1 MIFMNPKNSR
11 CMNRMRHIL
20 LLASLLCSMTAG
32 AQSYEQVV
40 RQNFWNASQ
49 NITGVRQDRWSSSY
63 AEVVGEFETGGFRD
77 SWQAT
82 EGWSIGA
89 ATASIRHLER
99 MTLRGSF
106 SFMQTEGY
114 GMCGSMFINPG
125 YYPVDVLEF
134 TPGRKTLQTYA
145 FDGGISYDL
154 TKKWRIGA
162 MMDFESANIAKRKDL
177 RHSNWMLDM
186 KVAPGV
192 MYRNGDWA
200 FGANYIYMRTTES
213 VEAEQIGVSE
223 SSYYAFLNK
232 GLMYGAYNIWTGSA
246 LHLNESG
253 VKGLPVKEQS
263 HGLATQVQYKGFF
276 AEAEYHHSAGVI
288 GEKEYIWFLFPGNS
302 AGLRMAYRIRC
313 ANAWHYARLDFG
325 WNGRT
330 MDETVLEKVT
340 EGGVSNVINHGQNKI
355 LSQRDWRLN
364 PEYEYLANRWNVIAK
379 AEIGVKEESVSQ
391 MYPYVSWQSLLNYSA
406 DVRVKYHWTSS
417 LEMTVNVGYGAGKVV
432 EDFWLTDE
440 QAGVQTTP
448 FRLQEYY
455 DWQMEYA
462 AAARLKA
469 GLALKW
475 SFWKGLYVK
484 ANGSLTHAFDLK
496 YIIGKNRIG
505 TSITIGY
512 DF

>member
-1 MIFMNPKNSR
+1 MNKVR
-11 CMNRMRHIL
+11 YIL
-20 LLASLLCSMTAG
+20 LLALLLCSMTAG
-32 AQSYEQVV
+32 AQTYEQVV

-63 AEVVGEFETGGFRD
+63 AKVLGEYETGGFRD
-77 SWQAT
+77 SWQAP
-82 EGWSIGA
+82 EGWSVGA

-99 MTLRGSF
+99 MTLKGSF
-106 SFMQTEGY
+106 SFMQSEGY
-114 GMCGSMFINPG
+114 DMCGSMFINPG
-125 YYPVDVLEF
+125 YFPVDVLEF

-154 TKKWRIGA
+154 TEKWRIGA
-162 MMDFESANIAKRKDL
+162 MMDFESANMAKRKDL

-200 FGANYIYMRTTES
+200 FGANYIYRRTTEN
-213 VEAEQIGVSE
+213 VEAQQIGVSE

-232 GLMYGAYNIWTGSA
+232 GLMYGVYNIWTGSA

-263 HGLATQVQYKGFF
+263 HGLAAQVQYKGLFV
-276 AEAEYHHSAGVI
+276 EAEYQHSAGVI

-302 AGLRMAYRIRC
+302 AGLRMAYRLRS
-313 ANAWHYARLDFG
+313 ADAWHYVRLDLG
-325 WNGRT
+325 WSGRK
-330 MDETVLEKVT
+330 MDETVLEKVS
-340 EGGVSNVINHGQNKI
+340 EGGVSTVVNHGQNKI
-355 LSQRDWRLN
+355 LTQRAWSLK
-364 PEYEYLANRWNVIAK
+364 PEYEYVTGPIEVLAK

-391 MYPYVSWQSLLNYSA
+391 MYPYVSWQSLMNYGA
-406 DVRVKYHWTSS
+406 DVRVKYRWTPS
-417 LEMTVNVGYGAGKVV
+417 LEMTVEAGYGAGKVV
-432 EDFWLTDE
+432 EEFWLTDE

-455 DWQMEYA
+455 DWQTEYA
-462 AAARLKA
+462 TAARLKA

-475 SFWKGLYVK
+475 SFWKGLYVQ
-484 ANGSLTHAFDLK
+484 ANGYLTHAFDLK
-496 YIIGKNRIG
+496 YIIGNNRIG